1 MFVLHLFILL
11 VSLIELIAIGWVK
24 RIYLYFPRTALY
36 APILLMIFF
45 AAAFSMSEGS
55 RLRNNKTLFI
65 MSLLLLMLI
74 PLFFYKTIPTYT
86 FEEAELLIQKQEKIE
101 LIDDPRTTI
110 YSEKLRLSHY
120 VITGINNGGEKVAFM
135 FDPFTGE
142 FVEIEADI

>member
-1 MFVLHLFILL
+1 
-11 VSLIELIAIGWVK
+11 
-24 RIYLYFPRTALY
+24 
-36 APILLMIFF
+36 
-45 AAAFSMSEGS
+45 
-55 RLRNNKTLFI
+55 
-65 MSLLLLMLI
+65 MLI